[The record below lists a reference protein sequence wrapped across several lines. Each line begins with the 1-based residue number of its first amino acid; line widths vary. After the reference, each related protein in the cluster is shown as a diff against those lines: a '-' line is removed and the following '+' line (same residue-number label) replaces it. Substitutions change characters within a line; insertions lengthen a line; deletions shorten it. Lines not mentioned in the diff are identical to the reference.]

1 MSTSGQMF
9 TMVTILLTMS
19 THISGSPVAI
29 DTDDDHLADQ
39 LSKLKALLQR
49 LEDKERDPSANHVT
63 IETAGLRMP
72 PLKSAVSKLPDNV
85 KEPVTHPVN
94 DLVAD
99 VKDVIKDAVTER
111 VRLQGVKA
119 FLDSLSPTQLEHL
132 KELGHLFY
140 NKKEDGG
147 HFFDDPNDTNE
158 NWRNLASDLEKQR
171 DQLYLETR
179 KDGSLSIPVE
189 TEEGTFGALKDE
201 VKYSIEKNLLTDLA
215 LAQHSG
221 ISVKDLL
228 EDIVGRGNQK
238 IDSR

>member
-1 MSTSGQMF
+1 MFLTGENLNQSKMSTSGQMF

-140 NKKEDGG
+140 NKKEDG
-147 HFFDDPNDTNE
+147 
-158 NWRNLASDLEKQR
+158 
-171 DQLYLETR
+171 
-179 KDGSLSIPVE
+179 SLSIPVE